1 MNNNKENHP
10 QTPRE
15 TQNPQNPR
23 EPQNPRNPREPQNP
37 RNPRETQNPR
47 NTRETRE
54 PRNTRETRDLRD
66 LRNTQAPQSPHP
78 KNIPLSRYSDG
89 TPSVMRKSTVY
100 KELHFFRKSDVLVQL
115 TKAFCHRFLPH
126 YGDRTVDQ
134 MIQAARSI
142 KQNIAEGFTDGQTSF
157 ETEIKLLGIAKGS
170 NQELL
175 EDYQDYLKQHNLP
188 EWAKT
193 NIPRYDDM
201 RTFCR
206 DHSDEIHYRPYFDRW
221 TDEEMVN
228 VAICLCHMV
237 DKAMTSFLAKR
248 DREFVEE
255 GGIRERMTA
264 ARLDMRATQ
273 KQIISQQ
280 EQEIATLKAQNNSL
294 TAQINSQK
302 AQISSLTAQINSQKA
317 QINSLTAQI
326 SSLQHKLSLQDSQQ
340 NNE

>member
-1 MNNNKENHP
+1 MNNNKENQP

-15 TQNPQNPR
+15 TQNP
-23 EPQNPRNPREPQNP
+23 RNPQPP
-37 RNPRETQNPR
+37 RTPWEI
-47 NTRETRE
+47 
-54 PRNTRETRDLRD
+54 RD

-273 KQIISQQ
+273 KQIIAQQ

-302 AQISSLTAQINSQKA
+302 AQISSLTAQI
-317 QINSLTAQI
+317 

>member
-1 MNNNKENHP
+1 MNNNKENQP

-15 TQNPQNPR
+15 TQAPR
-23 EPQNPRNPREPQNP
+23 EPRETQNP
-37 RNPRETQNPR
+37 RNPRET
-47 NTRETRE
+47 RETR
-54 PRNTRETRDLRD
+54 NT
-66 LRNTQAPQSPHP
+66 RNTQAPQSPHP

-273 KQIISQQ
+273 KQIIAQQ

-302 AQISSLTAQINSQKA
+302 TQINSQKTQINSQKA

-326 SSLQHKLSLQDSQQ
+326 SSLQHKLSLQVSQQ

>member
-1 MNNNKENHP
+1 MNNNKENQP

-15 TQNPQNPR
+15 TQNLR
-23 EPQNPRNPREPQNP
+23 EPRDTRDL
-37 RNPRETQNPR
+37 R
-47 NTRETRE
+47 NTRETQT
-54 PRNTRETRDLRD
+54 PRSPQETRDLR
-66 LRNTQAPQSPHP
+66 NTLAPQSPHP

-273 KQIISQQ
+273 KQIIAQQ
-280 EQEIATLKAQNNSL
+280 EQEIATLKAQNN
-294 TAQINSQK
+294 T
-302 AQISSLTAQINSQKA
+302 LTAQINSQKA

>member
-1 MNNNKENHP
+1 MNNNKENQP

-23 EPQNPRNPREPQNP
+23 DTRDLRNTRETQTP
-37 RNPRETQNPR
+37 RNPRET
-47 NTRETRE
+47 
-54 PRNTRETRDLRD
+54 RETRDTRD
-66 LRNTQAPQSPHP
+66 LQNTQAPQSPHP

-302 AQISSLTAQINSQKA
+302 T

>member
-1 MNNNKENHP
+1 MNNNKENQP

-15 TQNPQNPR
+15 TQNPWNPR
-23 EPQNPRNPREPQNP
+23 DT
-37 RNPRETQNPR
+37 RNPRET
-47 NTRETRE
+47 REI
-54 PRNTRETRDLRD
+54 RDLRNTQ
-66 LRNTQAPQSPHP
+66 NTQAPQSPHP

-273 KQIISQQ
+273 KQIIAQQ

-302 AQISSLTAQINSQKA
+302 AQISSLTAQI
-317 QINSLTAQI
+317 
-326 SSLQHKLSLQDSQQ
+326 SSLQHKLSLQVSQQ

>member
-1 MNNNKENHP
+1 MNNNKENQP
-10 QTPRE
+10 QP
-15 TQNPQNPR
+15 P
-23 EPQNPRNPREPQNP
+23 
-37 RNPRETQNPR
+37 
-47 NTRETRE
+47 
-54 PRNTRETRDLRD
+54 RETRDLRNPQETQTPRN
-66 LRNTQAPQSPHP
+66 LRETRETRNTQAPQFPHP

-273 KQIISQQ
+273 KQIIAQQ

-302 AQISSLTAQINSQKA
+302 N

>member
-1 MNNNKENHP
+1 MNNNKENQP

-15 TQNPQNPR
+15 TQNPR
-23 EPQNPRNPREPQNP
+23 EPRDTRDP
-37 RNPRETQNPR
+37 
-47 NTRETRE
+47 RETRE
-54 PRNTRETRDLRD
+54 IRD
-66 LRNTQAPQSPHP
+66 LRNTRNTQSPHP

-294 TAQINSQK
+294 TAKINSQK
-302 AQISSLTAQINSQKA
+302 NQINSLTAQINSQK
-317 QINSLTAQI
+317 AQI

>member
-1 MNNNKENHP
+1 MNNNKENQP

-15 TQNPQNPR
+15 TQNLR
-23 EPQNPRNPREPQNP
+23 EPRDTRDL
-37 RNPRETQNPR
+37 R
-47 NTRETRE
+47 NTRETQT
-54 PRNTRETRDLRD
+54 PRNPQETRDLRNT
-66 LRNTQAPQSPHP
+66 RNTQAPQSPHP

-302 AQISSLTAQINSQKA
+302 AQISSLTAQI
-317 QINSLTAQI
+317 
-326 SSLQHKLSLQDSQQ
+326 SSLQHKLSLQDCQQ

>member
-1 MNNNKENHP
+1 MNNNKENQP
-10 QTPRE
+10 
-15 TQNPQNPR
+15 QNPQNPR
-23 EPQNPRNPREPQNP
+23 ETQNPWNPRDT
-37 RNPRETQNPR
+37 RNPRET
-47 NTRETRE
+47 REI
-54 PRNTRETRDLRD
+54 RDLRNTQ
-66 LRNTQAPQSPHP
+66 NTQAPQSPHP

-273 KQIISQQ
+273 KQIIAQQ

-302 AQISSLTAQINSQKA
+302 AQINSLTAQINSQKT

-326 SSLQHKLSLQDSQQ
+326 SSLQHKLSLQVSQQ

>member
-1 MNNNKENHP
+1 MNNNKENQP

-15 TQNPQNPR
+15 TQNPR
-23 EPQNPRNPREPQNP
+23 DL
-37 RNPRETQNPR
+37 
-47 NTRETRE
+47 
-54 PRNTRETRDLRD
+54 RETRDLRD
-66 LRNTQAPQSPHP
+66 TRNLRNTQAPQSPHP

-273 KQIISQQ
+273 KQIIAHQ

-302 AQISSLTAQINSQKA
+302 AQISSLKAQINSQKA

>member
-1 MNNNKENHP
+1 MNNNKENQP
-10 QTPRE
+10 QT
-15 TQNPQNPR
+15 PR
-23 EPQNPRNPREPQNP
+23 EPQNPRNSREPQNP
-37 RNPRETQNPR
+37 RNPWE
-47 NTRETRE
+47 TRETRE
-54 PRNTRETRDLRD
+54 IRD
-66 LRNTQAPQSPHP
+66 LRNTQSPHP

-302 AQISSLTAQINSQKA
+302 AQI
-317 QINSLTAQI
+317 NSLTAQI